1 MYIYFYS
8 CPLRPYFS
16 EKRSSLFNF
25 KSPFQIKLNH
35 GVLDRTHHLHQ
46 STLILPS
53 PLLSSTFLPL
63 NALVC
68 ADVWL
73 KKKHIFFLCI
83 LTQEPLLISRTRRRA
98 PVLANRLLSPHPSS
112 HSSSLSLIAN
122 RNQPTAPLQRP
133 QIAHDILSGGREGK
147 NMTPFIRSASISA
160 PLFFFYWFIWN
171 VPP

>member
-1 MYIYFYS
+1 MYFFFS

-35 GVLDRTHHLHQ
+35 GVLDRSHHLHQ

-53 PLLSSTFLPL
+53 PLLSLTFLPL

-68 ADVWL
+68 AEVWL
-73 KKKHIFFLCI
+73 KNIFFLCI
-83 LTQEPLLISRTRRRA
+83 LTQEPLLISHSGCRA

-112 HSSSLSLIAN
+112 HSSSLSLIAH

-133 QIAHDILSGGREGK
+133 QIASDILSGGREEK
-147 NMTPFIRSASISA
+147 TWCRLLDQLQF
-160 PLFFFYWFIWN
+160 
-171 VPP
+171 